1 MRTHL
6 RLVSSNPQRT
16 PGHHHAGAA
25 LHALALCLAGHARK
39 GNTRIAHAIAHAEAL
54 TPIEIGIVSTWM
66 VQAGIN
72 EAKILSVLTEATCKA
87 GEPSPRLS
95 A

>member
-1 MRTHL
+1 MGTHL
-6 RLVSSNPQRT
+6 RLASSNPQRA

-25 LHALALCLAGHARK
+25 LHSLALCLAHHVHSGRT
-39 GNTRIAHAIAHAEAL
+39 GLAHAIAEAEAL

-66 VQAGIN
+66 VKASIAESQ
-72 EAKILSVLTEATCKA
+72 ILAVLAVRTRT
-87 GEPSPRLS
+87 PSNTTPRLT